1 MDYIEA
7 QKIIRKFKNIPEDA
21 DISKCSPQEQIV
33 WRTARI
39 VIEDAIADGYELCK
53 VDAVHAQGFV
63 DGVKAC
69 IEKLNEMGVNK

>member
-7 QKIIRKFKNIPEDA
+7 QEIIRKFKNVPEDA
-21 DISKCSPQEQIV
+21 DISKQEQIE

>member
-7 QKIIRKFKNIPEDA
+7 QEIIRKFKSLPED
-21 DISKCSPQEQIV
+21 DISPQDKIV

-69 IEKLNEMGVNK
+69 IEKINEMGADK